1 MEMMTGSVTTIA
13 AAVETS
19 AMKAAAMERDAA
31 TSEPAA
37 MECDATTVEA
47 AASATVEPAPVS
59 STAAMSTAAMSATAS
74 TTMTTSGTDFRR
86 QCIGRVLRRG
96 CGGRID
102 QGHRRRALTRRD
114 GQHQHRRSR
123 KAPAADN
130 AGLQHFHHV

>member
-19 AMKAAAMERDAA
+19 AMKAA